1 MTESEHK
8 KIVEFVDTL
17 PQARQQVSD
26 RGLLD
31 LCQVYLAEL
40 LDLAKDVALE
50 PDPPAPAEQPPMN

>member
-40 LDLAKDVALE
+40 LSLAKDVALE
-50 PDPPAPAEQPPMN
+50 PDPVPAEQAPMN

>member
-40 LDLAKDVALE
+40 LELSKDVALE
-50 PDPPAPAEQPPMN
+50 PDPVPAEQAPMN